1 MVSDQIKKG
10 VDRAPHRSLLYALG
24 LTDEEMARPLI
35 AVVSAKSDIIPGH
48 IHLDKI
54 AEAVKA
60 GVYAA
65 GGTPVVVPAIG
76 VCDGIVMGHKGMHY
90 SLASRELIA
99 DSVET
104 LLTAHCFDGAVLIP
118 NCDKIVPGMLMVPSL
133 LAMFAMLL
141 TGFYTPAAVMAS
153 GFGSSVALLCM
164 FGMLLIYA
172 FRNTKGDEVLIR
184 YLISRPFLSGHPIR
198 FLLVF
203 NLAIALLSIF
213 MDVGG
218 MLLGFA
224 FVNAIADVV
233 GYEEDTHWKRYMM
246 TSVLI
251 LSQCATNVLPSK
263 GGSLLTLGSFSGALT
278 EAGYTLD
285 TACFILTNLLTVVL
299 LAVALALLAKPLF
312 RVDLTRMQELDVAQ
326 LVKDGESVRL
336 NKRQVWS
343 GVIMVIGFAFPV
355 IQMCFPAESAVYAW
369 MNGVGQ
375 IFFMAL
381 LVAALELICIDGQPI
396 CKAADAF
403 SKGVLWDVYIGIAAV
418 VLLSGAMSN
427 ADCGIGS
434 WISLLLGNVFNGMS
448 FPVMLLVVVALSG
461 AVTQVFSNG
470 ATMVIVSSV
479 IAQFAVSY
487 AAAGVNVAVFPALIA
502 QVCQMGCLTPAA
514 SGFAAMLL
522 ALPCMQKKPN
532 WVFKSGTLMMLLYL
546 IIAIPVGVLL
556 ACVL

>member
-1 MVSDQIKKG
+1 MSETKKANG
-10 VDRAPHRSLLYALG
+10 YSGKKLIYLAVG
-24 LTDEEMARPLI
+24 LFFMF
-35 AVVSAKSDIIPGH
+35 VF
-48 IHLDKI
+48 
-54 AEAVKA
+54 
-60 GVYAA
+60 
-65 GGTPVVVPAIG
+65 
-76 VCDGIVMGHKGMHY
+76 GIVCPAWSTVTGTGVKMLGVFLGW
-90 SLASRELIA
+90 
-99 DSVET
+99 
-104 LLTAHCFDGAVLIP
+104 
-118 NCDKIVPGMLMVPSL
+118 IVMMISGFGLMVPSL

-203 NLAIALLSIF
+203 NLAIALLSVF

-224 FVNAIADVV
+224 FVNAVADVV

-299 LAVALALLAKPLF
+299 LAVVLALLAKPLF

-355 IQMCFPAESAVYAW
+355 IQMCFPAESAVYTW
-369 MNGVGQ
+369 MNDVGQ

-381 LVAALELICIDGQPI
+381 LVAALELIHIDGEPI
-396 CKAADAF
+396 CKATDAF

-434 WISLLLGNVFNGMS
+434 WIGLLLGNMFNGMS

-556 ACVL
+556 AYVL

>member
-1 MVSDQIKKG
+1 MGKANEKRLGYTPKK
-10 VDRAPHRSLLYALG
+10 
-24 LTDEEMARPLI
+24 T
-35 AVVSAKSDIIPGH
+35 
-48 IHLDKI
+48 
-54 AEAVKA
+54 
-60 GVYAA
+60 VYLC
-65 GGTPVVVPAIG
+65 IG
-76 VCDGIVMGHKGMHY
+76 IFFMFLFGIVCPTW
-90 SLASRELIA
+90 ST
-99 DSVET
+99 VTET
-104 LLTAHCFDGAVLIP
+104 GVKMLGVFLGWIIMMISGFG
-118 NCDKIVPGMLMVPSL
+118 LMVPSL

-172 FRNTKGDEVLIR
+172 FRSTKGDEVMVR
-184 YLISRPFLSGHPIR
+184 YLISRPFLSGHPTR

-203 NLAIALLSIF
+203 NLTIALLSVF

-224 FVNAIADVV
+224 FVNTIAEVV
-233 GYEEDTHWKRYMM
+233 GYEDNTHWKRYMM

-285 TACFILTNLLTVVL
+285 TACFILTNLVTVIL
-299 LAVALALLAKPLF
+299 LAIALSLLAKPLF
-312 RVDLTRMQELDVAQ
+312 HVDLTRMRDLDVSQ
-326 LVKDGESVRL
+326 LVKEGETVRL
-336 NKRQVWS
+336 NQRQVWS
-343 GVIMVIGFAFPV
+343 GLIMVLGFAFPV
-355 IQMCFPAESAVYAW
+355 IQMFFSAESGVYTW
-369 MNGVGQ
+369 MNSVGQ

-381 LVAALELICIDGQPI
+381 LVAVLELIHIDGEPI
-396 CKAADAF
+396 CKATEAF

-427 ADCGIGS
+427 SDCGIGS
-434 WISLLLGNVFNGMS
+434 WIGLMLGNLFNGMS

-461 AVTQVFSNG
+461 VVTQVFSNG

-479 IAQFAVSY
+479 IAQFAVGY
-487 AAAGVNVAVFPALIA
+487 AETGINVAVFPALIA

-522 ALPCMQKKPN
+522 ALPCMQEKPN
-532 WVFKSGTLMMLLYL
+532 WIFKSGTLMMLLYL
-546 IIAIPVGVLL
+546 ILAIPVGVLL
-556 ACVL
+556 GYVL